1 MKLPKT
7 LNILGIKYTVIEEDI
22 NLQNQEYVLGLCI
35 PYQNNIYIN
44 SNLIEEIGHRPEQT
58 LIHEIIHA
66 VLHRNGITQKLSEPI
81 EEVICESIANC
92 IVDNFELK
100 NKKIK

>member
-7 LNILGIKYTVIEEDI
+7 LNILGIKYTVIEEYI

-100 NKKIK
+100 VKRNK